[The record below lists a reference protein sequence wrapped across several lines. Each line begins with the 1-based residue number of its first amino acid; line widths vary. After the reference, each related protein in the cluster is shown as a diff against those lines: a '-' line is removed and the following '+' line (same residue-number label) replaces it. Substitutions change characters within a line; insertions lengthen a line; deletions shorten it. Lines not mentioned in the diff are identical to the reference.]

1 VTAPVVAESVP
12 SPLPCEFDTEDV
24 RGTGSLVATAS
35 GDPGFPTIHVDLP
48 NPSMGFG
55 RPLFAVH
62 HNSSGGPIWQ
72 VCEQCSVATVLV
84 GVATFKR
91 SAKAFDYTDFVATG
105 NSKLCVSFA
114 LTRSVGNSS

>member
-1 VTAPVVAESVP
+1 MPPQCVSSSSDLA
-12 SPLPCEFDTEDV
+12 PCEFDTADV
-24 RGTGSLVATAS
+24 HGTGSLVARAS

-48 NPSMGFG
+48 NPSLGFG

-62 HNSSGGPIWQ
+62 DNSSGGPIWQ
-72 VCEQCSVATVLV
+72 VCEQCSVAIVLV

-91 SAKAFDYTDFVATG
+91 SAKAFDYRDFVATG